1 MFLRPLFSQE
11 AGSPTMVVVVV
22 VVLCHPFFW
31 DNVQSLSP
39 LAVNGLYLFVSPVW
53 WWWCCTTTHQDD
65 TDTARVP
72 HRRRERGTNFF
83 VLWIFPRRW
92 WVAVCAERRF
102 IVKRF
107 YVFYDFYEIIISRLS
122 SLLVVLVKS
131 VCVRVLAEM
140 LLSGDAVFLN
150 AAPTP
155 RDTSIWI
162 WPSSRVKGW
171 TQFERV
177 FF

>member
-1 MFLRPLFSQE
+1 
-11 AGSPTMVVVVV
+11 MVV
-22 VVLCHPFFW
+22 LHHDTSGRHWHCQ
-31 DNVQSLSP
+31 DR
-39 LAVNGLYLFVSPVW
+39 VS
-53 WWWCCTTTHQDD
+53 
-65 TDTARVP
+65 
-72 HRRRERGTNFF
+72 HRRRQKGTNFF

-107 YVFYDFYEIIISRLS
+107 YVFYDFYEIIISRFS

-177 FF
+177 FLKKVSLIISNLDFLLTGNLPINT